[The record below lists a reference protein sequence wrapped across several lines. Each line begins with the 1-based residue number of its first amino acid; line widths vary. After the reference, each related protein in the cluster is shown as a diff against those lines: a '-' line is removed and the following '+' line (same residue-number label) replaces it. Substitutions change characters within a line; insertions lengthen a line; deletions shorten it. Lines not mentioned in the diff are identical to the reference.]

1 VIPKSG
7 HRFSDKITHKQKKG
21 NAMESGQGAAPP
33 PLKVVGKRVARVD
46 ARERVTGAARYP
58 ADLALTGMAHA
69 KLKRSPHP
77 HARIRAI
84 DTTRAAALKGVLAVV
99 TAADF
104 PELPLGASVPAGE
117 TGYDM
122 WMVAQIN
129 MARHKVFW
137 VGQPVAAVAA
147 VDPHVA
153 DAALQ
158 LIDVDYEV
166 LPAVFDIASAMRADA
181 PVLHEHVVT
190 KNVEPRPRAP
200 SNVGS
205 RTVIGR
211 GDTPAALAAAP
222 VTARFSAQVDT
233 AHQGYLEP
241 QAVVA
246 EVDANGFAT
255 VWASTQ
261 GQFTAELMTAAM
273 LGMPSSQLRVIPLEV
288 GGGFGGKIVIHGEPV
303 AVRLAQK
310 CRRPVK
316 LVMSRAEVLQ
326 GGSGPPAA
334 AQFEMTVG
342 AEKDGTIV
350 AIDGTYRLDAG
361 GLPGMGP
368 SLVMQA
374 SAALYQTPNLNLQ
387 GYDIVTN
394 KPRTE
399 AYRAPVGIQA
409 AFAMEQTMDLLSQKL
424 GMDPLEFRMR
434 NAAVT
439 GSTMPIGTP
448 FPSIG
453 LTTILEHVRQHP
465 CWRDPLPEGRHPRG
479 RGLALGYWRGTSMTS
494 AGHITIAGDGR
505 PMVTM
510 GAVDLSGTRTTM
522 AQVVAEEFGI
532 DIKDVHIQV
541 GDTKSVGY
549 SDGAAGSRVART
561 MTAALVEASRDALG
575 QLRKRAAEKLQSAPE
590 ELDYAASA
598 FRAPRTGASISLAE
612 LMKATLTEGAV
623 IGRGVSSK
631 LPLGV
636 EVGAHVCDV
645 EVDPATGLVTVLRY
659 TAFQDVGL
667 ALNPAAVEGQIE
679 GSVVQGLGWAL
690 TEGFDYGEDGRLRNA
705 SLLDYRMPTALDV
718 PKIDCVIIETPVPNV
733 PYGVRGVGEVPI
745 VPPAGAVANA
755 IARATG
761 VRMTR
766 MPMTPERVLAA
777 LEAGRIASSE

>member
-1 VIPKSG
+1 MATDSA
-7 HRFSDKITHKQKKG
+7 Q
-21 NAMESGQGAAPP
+21 AGAAPP
-33 PLKVVGKRVARVD
+33 LKVLGRRLARVD
-46 ARERVTGAARYP
+46 ARERVTGEARYP
-58 ADLALTGMAHA
+58 ADLALPGMVHA
-69 KLKRSPHP
+69 RMLRSPHA
-77 HARIRAI
+77 HARIRRI
-84 DTTRAAALKGVLAVV
+84 DTTRAEALKGVLAVV

-104 PELPLGASVPAGE
+104 PELPVGTMIPMGE

-122 WMVAQIN
+122 WMVAELN
-129 MARHKVFW
+129 MARRKVCW

-147 VDPHVA
+147 VDVHVA
-153 DAALQ
+153 EAALA
-158 LIDVDYEV
+158 LIEVDYDL
-166 LPAVFDIASAMRADA
+166 LPAVLDIEAALADGA
-181 PVLHEHVVT
+181 PVLHEHVLT
-190 KNVEPRPRAP
+190 KGVEPRPKTP
-200 SNVGS
+200 SNLCS

-211 GDTPAALAAAP
+211 GDTQAALGQ
-222 VTARFSAQVDT
+222 ARAKARASVRIDT

-241 QAVVA
+241 QVVVA

-261 GQFTAELMTAAM
+261 GQFTAELMIASM
-273 LGMPSSQLRVIPLEV
+273 LGLPASKLKVVPLEV
-288 GGGFGGKIVIHGEPV
+288 GGGFGGKIAIHGEAV
-303 AVRLAQK
+303 AVRLAQR

-316 LVMSRAEVLQ
+316 IVLSRDEVLQ
-326 GGSGPPAA
+326 GGSGPAA
-334 AQFEMTVG
+334 AAMIDIEVG
-342 AEKDGTIV
+342 AGEDGRLV
-350 AIDGTYRLDAG
+350 AIDGTYRMDAG
-361 GLPGMGP
+361 GLPGLSP

-374 SAALYQTPNLNLQ
+374 SAALYQCPNLNLV
-387 GYDIVTN
+387 GYDVVTN

-399 AYRAPVGIQA
+399 AYRGPGGIQA
-409 AFAMEQTMDLLSQKL
+409 AFAMEQAMDMLCERL
-424 GMDPLEFRMR
+424 GMDPLEFRKR
-434 NAAVT
+434 NASVT

-453 LTTILEHVRQHP
+453 LTTILDRVAEHS
-465 CWRDPLPEGRHPRG
+465 CWRDPLVKGNFPRG

-510 GAVDLSGTRTTM
+510 GPVDISGTRTTM
-522 AQVVAEEFGI
+522 AQVVAEEFGLALE
-532 DIKDVHIQV
+532 DVHIHT
-541 GDTKSVGY
+541 GDSKSVGY

-561 MTAALVEASRDALG
+561 ATAALVEASRDALG
-575 QLRKRAAEKLQSAPE
+575 QLRRRAAEKLQCAADQ
-590 ELDYAASA
+590 LDYAGGV
-598 FRAPRTGASISLAE
+598 FRARQAGGAAISLKE
-612 LMKATLTEGAV
+612 LMAATLTDGAV
-623 IGRGVSSK
+623 IGRGVSTK

-636 EVGAHVCDV
+636 EIGAHVCDV
-645 EVDPATGLVTVLRY
+645 EVDTETGLVTVLRY

-690 TEGFDYGEDGRLRNA
+690 SEGFDYGPDGRLRNA

-718 PKIDCVIIETPVPNV
+718 PKIECVIVETPVPNV

-745 VPPAGAVANA
+745 VPPGAAVANA

-777 LEAGRIASSE
+777 LQG

>member
-1 VIPKSG
+1 M
-7 HRFSDKITHKQKKG
+7 SDG
-21 NAMESGQGAAPP
+21 AEAAPA
-33 PLKVVGKRVARVD
+33 LKTIGQRLPRVD
-46 ARERVTGAARYP
+46 ARERVTGEARYP
-58 ADLALTGMAHA
+58 ADLALPGMVYAR
-69 KLKRSPHP
+69 LLRSPHA
-77 HARIRAI
+77 HARILRI
-84 DTTRAAALKGVLAVV
+84 DTTRAAALRGVLAVV
-99 TAADF
+99 SAADF
-104 PELPLGASVPAGE
+104 PELPVGAMIPMGE
-117 TGYDM
+117 VGYDM

-129 MARHKVFW
+129 IARRKVHW

-153 DAALQ
+153 EAALA
-158 LIDVDYEV
+158 LIDVDYEP
-166 LPAVFDIASAMRADA
+166 LPAVLDIASAMAPDA
-181 PVLHEHVVT
+181 PVLHDHVFT
-190 KNVEPRPRAP
+190 KGIEPRPRP
-200 SNVGS
+200 PGNVCS
-205 RTVIGR
+205 RTVIER
-211 GDTPAALAAAP
+211 GDAQAALKAARA
-222 VTARFSAQVDT
+222 TARLSVQVDT

-246 EVDANGFAT
+246 QVDANGFAT

-261 GQFTAELMTAAM
+261 GQFTAELMIAAM
-273 LGMPSSQLRVIPLEV
+273 LGLPASKLKVVPMEI
-288 GGGFGGKIVIHGEPV
+288 GGGFGGKIAIHGEAA
-303 AVRLAQK
+303 AVRLSQK

-316 LVMSRAEVLQ
+316 LVLSREEVLQ

-334 AQFEMTVG
+334 ALIDVAVG
-342 AEKDGTIV
+342 AGEDGRLL
-350 AIDGTYRLDAG
+350 AITGNYHLDAG
-361 GLPGMGP
+361 GLPGLSP

-374 SAALYQTPNLNLQ
+374 SAALYQCPNLDLQ
-387 GYDIVTN
+387 GYDVVTN

-409 AFAMEQTMDLLSQKL
+409 AFAMEQAMDMLCQQL
-424 GMDPLEFRMR
+424 GMDPLDFRLR
-434 NAAVT
+434 NASVT

-453 LTTILEHVRQHP
+453 LTTILERVREHP
-465 CWRDPLPEGRHPRG
+465 CWRDPVPEGRLPRG

-522 AQVVAEEFGI
+522 AQVVAEEFGLTVE
-532 DIKDVHIQV
+532 DIHIHT
-541 GDTKSVGY
+541 GDSKSVGY

-561 MTAALVEASRDALG
+561 MTAALVEASRDALA
-575 QLRKRAAEKLQSAPE
+575 QLRRRAAEKLQCAADQ
-590 ELDYAASA
+590 LDYASGM
-598 FRAPRTGASISLAE
+598 FRARSGGAAISLAE
-612 LMKATLTEGAV
+612 LMQATLTDGAIV
-623 IGRGVSSK
+623 GRGVSTK

-636 EVGAHVCDV
+636 EIGAHVCDV
-645 EVDPATGLVTVLRY
+645 EVDDRTGLVTVQRY

-667 ALNPAAVEGQIE
+667 ALNPAAVEGQME

-690 TEGFDYGEDGRLRNA
+690 TEGFDYGPDGRLRNA

-718 PKIDCVIIETPVPNV
+718 PKIECVIVETPVPNV

-745 VPPAGAVANA
+745 VPPAAAVANA

-761 VRMTR
+761 VRITR

-777 LEAGRIASSE
+777 IERARRGKV